1 MARPSPPTERV
12 VMVLDLL
19 ANHPGEPMSF
29 TDIARRLALSRATCH
44 ALLTSL
50 TDAGYV
56 LRNDDKTY
64 LLGPSLITIG
74 RSAERSY
81 PHVPAVRSIIAELV
95 EETGRS
101 CVLTAVNGTV
111 LTVLGYEGEPPQGE
125 HAPGGNRIPFA
136 APFGVAHA
144 AWANEAMVRRWVD
157 RGAEIGAGRF
167 GQTDQLLHEVRERG
181 FSVSPLERERR
192 QLWELF
198 ELVQQDLLSDDLRQL
213 IARSSGSIGH
223 DYLAEEI
230 FGRPTLAVSSI
241 SSPVFS
247 APGRTT
253 FALHLEVL
261 DDALPVADLQD
272 LAGRLVATAR
282 RASDHITAN
291 RSG

>member
-1 MARPSPPTERV
+1 
-12 VMVLDLL
+12 MVLDLL

-95 EETGRS
+95 EDTGRS

-111 LTVLGYEGEPPQGE
+111 LTVLGYEGDPPQGE

-144 AWANEAMVRRWVD
+144 AWANDAMIRRWVD

-167 GQTDQLLHEVRERG
+167 DRTDQLLREVRERG

-198 ELVQQDLLSDDLRQL
+198 ELVQKDLLSDDLRQL

-223 DYLAEEI
+223 DYLSDQI
-230 FGRPTLAVSSI
+230 QGPTVAVSSI

-261 DDALPVADLQD
+261 DDALPVEDLED
-272 LAGRLVATAR
+272 LARRLVATAQR
-282 RASDHITAN
+282 SSEHIAAN

>member
-12 VMVLDLL
+12 VLVLDLL

-29 TDIARRLALSRATCH
+29 TDIARRLDLSRATCH

-50 TDAGYV
+50 TDAGFV

-95 EETGRS
+95 AETGRS
-101 CVLTAVNGTV
+101 CVLTAVNGAAI
-111 LTVLGYEGEPPQGE
+111 TVLGYEGEPPQGE

-136 APFGVAHA
+136 APFGVVHA
-144 AWANEAMVRRWVD
+144 AWASDAMVGRWVE

-167 GQTDQLLHEVRERG
+167 LHTEDLLAEVRRRG
-181 FSVSPLERERR
+181 YSVSPLEVERR

-198 ELVQQDLLSDDLRQL
+198 ELVQKDLLSDDLRQL
-213 IARSSGSIGH
+213 IARSSGPIGH
-223 DYLAEEI
+223 DYLWDEI
-230 FGRPTLAVSSI
+230 VDRDRIAVSSI

-247 APGRTT
+247 SPGRTT

-261 DDALPVADLQD
+261 DDALPFAELQRLADLV
-272 LAGRLVATAR
+272 LATSG
-282 RASDHITAN
+282 RASAHITAP
-291 RSG
+291 SHH